1 MKKQYDFS
9 GYVTRNDILCTD
21 GKTIRQDAFKH
32 NDGKIVPIV
41 WNHQYGSVSN
51 VLGKIRLENRE
62 DGVYGYGTFA
72 HTSDG
77 EKAKALVEQGVIEA
91 MSIHANNVS
100 LTDNGDVLH
109 GDIKEVSLVLAG
121 ANKGAYIDNVIKH
134 GEMIDDEMYMC
145 FPDESNIIMHAETQT
160 EDPKTESENPK
171 PDSEDKKDKTE
182 SDKTIKDVVD
192 SMSEEQR
199 TVMEYFV
206 GLAASDDENLKQS
219 EDMEGE
225 NSMKHNAFDKNEQE
239 VQTQK
244 TLTHADQLTIIEAGK
259 RNGSI
264 KDVVINHAADY
275 GIDKIDLL
283 FPDYKTM
290 TNTPEFIK
298 RDTGWVSKVMSG
310 VHHTPF
316 SRIKSVFAD
325 ITADEARAKG
335 YVKGNIK
342 LEEVF
347 TLLKRTTDPTTV
359 YKKQKMDRDD
369 IIDITDFNVIAW
381 LKSEMRMMLDE
392 ELARAFLLGDGR
404 PSYSNDKIKEDH
416 IRPIVSDEDL
426 FTVKSKVNVSSGA
439 KVEEKAKEFIKTV
452 IRSRKQYKGSG
463 NPTLYTTEDWITEC
477 LLLTDEMGRDLY
489 DSIEKLALKLRVKE
503 IVAVEP
509 MEGYKNSENKPLMG
523 ILVNLNDYNVGADK
537 GGSINMFEDFDI
549 DFNQEK
555 YLIETRCSGALTK
568 PYSAIAYHLY
578 EA

>member
-1 MKKQYDFS
+1 MDNNYDFS
-9 GYVTRNDILCTD
+9 GFVTRNNILCTD
-21 GKTIRQDAFKH
+21 GRTIKQDAFKH
-32 NDGKIVPIV
+32 DDGKVVPMV
-41 WNHQYGSVSN
+41 WNHQHNSVSN
-51 VLGKIRLENRE
+51 VLGEVLLENRPE
-62 DGVYGYGTFA
+62 GVYGYGTFA
-72 HTSDG
+72 HTVDG
-77 EKAKALVEQGVIEA
+77 DKAKSLVEQGIISA
-91 MSIHANNVS
+91 MSIHANNVKE
-100 LTDNGDVLH
+100 TPKGEVLH

-121 ANKGAYIDNVIKH
+121 ANRGAYIDTVFSH
-134 GEMIDDEMYMC
+134 GDYLDDERYIC
-145 FPDESNIIMHAETQT
+145 FPDDCGIIMHADKGGNEVNT
-160 EDPKTESENPK
+160 EDKT
-171 PDSEDKKDKTE
+171 KKANDDETVQ
-182 SDKTIKDVVD
+182 DVID
-192 SMSEEQR
+192 SMTDKQRDVMYAMVGMAIEEANG
-199 TVMEYFV
+199 TNK
-206 GLAASDDENLKQS
+206 SD
-219 EDMEGE
+219 EGDDD
-225 NSMKHNAFDKNEQE
+225 MKHNAFDVNSQKQE
-239 VQTQK
+239 NN
-244 TLTHADQLTIIEAGK
+244 TLTHAEQMTILEDGK
-259 RNGSI
+259 RFGSLR
-264 KDVVINHAADY
+264 DSVIQHAQEY
-275 GIDKIDLL
+275 GIEQIDYL
-283 FPDYKTM
+283 FPDYKTL

-298 RDTGWVSKVMSG
+298 RDTGWVSKVMAG

-369 IIDITDFNVIAW
+369 VVDITDFAVVAW

-392 ELARAFLLGDGR
+392 ELARAFLIGDGR

-426 FTVKSKVNVSSGA
+426 FTVKAKVNVTSGA

-452 IRSRKQYKGSG
+452 IRSRKYYKGSG
-463 NPTLYTTEDWITEC
+463 SPTLYTTEDWITEC

-489 DSIEKLALKLRVKE
+489 DSVEKLATKLRVKE

-523 ILVNLNDYNVGADK
+523 LLVNLTDYNVGADK

-549 DFNQEK
+549 DYNQEK

-568 PYSAIAYHLY
+568 PYSAIAFHLY

>member
-1 MKKQYDFS
+1 MEKQYDFS

-244 TLTHADQLTIIEAGK
+244 TLTHAEQLTIIEAGK

-275 GIDKIDLL
+275 GIDQIDLL

-369 IIDITDFNVIAW
+369 VIDITDFNVIAW

-426 FTVKSKVNVSSGA
+426 FTVKSKVNVSNGA